1 MTDNEIIK
9 ALECCSETKTSDCK
23 ECPLLSVE
31 CSKYDLY
38 KLALDLINH
47 QKAEN
52 EENSLKIETQA
63 NTIKILETALENQ
76 NTVNV
81 ELQLKIKNCISEKD
95 DLNIELQAMRGAANS
110 YKAEIERLKAEIRN
124 TDNIL
129 NSLDR
134 PLFEVKAEAIKEFAE
149 RLKEKIP
156 RGESWLPIHDT
167 CLDIVIDTLVKEMAG
182 ETDGK

>member
-81 ELQLKIKNCISEKD
+81 ELQLKIKNYISEKD
-95 DLNIELQAMRGAANS
+95 DLNIELQAMRGVANS
-110 YKAEIERLKAEIRN
+110 YKAEVEKLKAEIRN

-129 NSLDR
+129 NS
-134 PLFEVKAEAIKEFAE
+134 
-149 RLKEKIP
+149 
-156 RGESWLPIHDT
+156 HDT
-167 CLDIVIDTLVKEMAG
+167 CLDIIIDNLVKEMVG